1 MAEKLTACD
10 PAEGLASGETI
21 AAFME
26 EAFRT
31 DDAPY
36 IAHTL
41 GVMARAQGMTQIANE
56 TCLRANH
63 HRGRQCAWHGPD
75 HDVSGRS
82 QALGRGVT
90 RNTSYWRGLVGW
102 GP

>member
-56 TCLRANH
+56 TCLRANSFTV
-63 HRGRQCAWHGPD
+63 RSARPAIRISRPSSRPSVRLAWP
-75 HDVSGRS
+75 
-82 QALGRGVT
+82 
-90 RNTSYWRGLVGW
+90 
-102 GP
+102 

>member
-41 GVMARAQGMTQIANE
+41 GVMARAKAVTQIANDTCPSREQLYPAFSE
-56 TCLRANH
+56 TRTPALKNTIPAIN
-63 HRGRQCAWHGPD
+63 
-75 HDVSGRS
+75 
-82 QALGRGVT
+82 ALGMALT
-90 RNTSYWRGLVGW
+90 TTSVD
-102 GP
+102 GPKLWAVA

>member
-41 GVMARAQGMTQIANE
+41 GVMARAKAVTQIANDTCPSREQLYPAFSE
-56 TCLRANH
+56 TGKPVLKNTIAVIKVL
-63 HRGRQCAWHGPD
+63 GMVLTATSVGGPKIST
-75 HDVSGRS
+75 V
-82 QALGRGVT
+82 A
-90 RNTSYWRGLVGW
+90 
-102 GP
+102 